1 LRRKIL
7 EAGTNALGRHLPGYS
22 VLGAA
27 DRFADWIAAAED
39 CAMSAGKMAPIPAI
53 PTHAIVDTA
62 PNLARQRLLHRL
74 GIFCGLAAALWL
86 AGAEVPTKLV
96 TVAVSPVVISFMMVF
111 GAFISRWSLPAL
123 VRGTGDTFRDARQV
137 PHLVV
142 WGVMAGCLWAVGNTL
157 TIFAVRDIGLSLAF
171 PLWNSNSLIGIL
183 WGTLLFK
190 ELHGSGWIQKAGVV
204 GGALVI
210 FIGAILISAA
220 STSEAS
226 HGNALHGIA
235 AAVGAGLM
243 FGSMYIPYRK
253 AYITGMNPLTFLTF
267 FTFGEM
273 TMMTA
278 VALLFTGGVTPF
290 WHELVANRSIL
301 LWPMLGGFM
310 WVVGDLFQNYAAK
323 YVGIS
328 RGIPLSNT
336 NQLWGLLLGL
346 LVFRELRGLTVN
358 IYAEVIGGSVMMALG
373 ALAISTCTASAGEYA
388 SLRRAARRETELYG
402 IDPEYVST
410 RMEGNDA
417 SAGKA
422 RRTWA
427 DWLLVAVA
435 TLVFVG
441 VGALAHA
448 PHMEMQTTWLG
459 LFAAALVA
467 VLAAG
472 GVVLW
477 RVTKFT

>member
-1 LRRKIL
+1 MST
-7 EAGTNALGRHLPGYS
+7 EGTLSSRSIGNTPPDLS
-22 VLGAA
+22 
-27 DRFADWIAAAED
+27 
-39 CAMSAGKMAPIPAI
+39 
-53 PTHAIVDTA
+53 
-62 PNLARQRLLHRL
+62 RQRLLHRL
-74 GIFCGLAAALWL
+74 GIGCGLAAALWL
-86 AGAEVPTKLV
+86 AGAEAPTKLV
-96 TVAVSPVVISFMMVF
+96 TVAVSPMVISFMMVL
-111 GAFISRWSLPAL
+111 GAFVSRWSLPAL
-123 VRGTGDTFRDARQV
+123 VRGTGDTFRDARHV
-137 PHLVV
+137 PHLVL

-190 ELHGSGWIQKAGVV
+190 ELHGSGWLRKAGVV
-204 GGALVI
+204 GGAVVI

-220 STSEAS
+220 STSEAA
-226 HGNALHGIA
+226 HGSAQHGIA

-267 FTFGEM
+267 FTFGEL
-273 TMMTA
+273 TMMTV
-278 VALLFTGGVTPF
+278 VALIFTGGPGPF
-290 WHELVANRSIL
+290 WRQLVVNRAIL

-310 WVVGDLFQNYAAK
+310 WVVGDLFQNYATK

-336 NQLWGLLLGL
+336 NQLWGLLLGV
-346 LVFRELRGLTVN
+346 LVFRELRGLTAHV
-358 IYAEVIGGSVMMALG
+358 YAEVIGGSIMMALG
-373 ALAISTCTASAGEYA
+373 ALAISNCSASEGEYA
-388 SLRRAARRETELYG
+388 SSKRAAQRETELYG
-402 IDPEYVST
+402 IDPEYVRA
-410 RMEGNDA
+410 RMEGHDVDA
-417 SAGKA
+417 GEV

-427 DWLLVAVA
+427 DWLLIATA
-435 TLVFVG
+435 TLIFVVLG
-441 VGALAHA
+441 TVARV
-448 PHMEMQTTWLG
+448 PHMEIQTGWLA

-472 GVVLW
+472 GVTLW